1 MTCGI
6 ENNATGLVKAVL
18 AGPLVRNDCF
28 AIINIAAAKF

>member
-1 MTCGI
+1 MTRRI

-18 AGPLVRNDCF
+18 AGPLVRNDYS